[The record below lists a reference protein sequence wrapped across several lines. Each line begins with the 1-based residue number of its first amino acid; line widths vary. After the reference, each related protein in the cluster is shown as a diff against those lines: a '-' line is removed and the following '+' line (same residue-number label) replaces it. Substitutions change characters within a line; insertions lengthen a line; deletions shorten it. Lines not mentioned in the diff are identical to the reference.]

1 MLVVVVVVAEVANV
15 FLKDGKITKVE
26 FHGSA
31 AADIKKRPS
40 SHLAKKPSKHSKTE
54 AKKEESDSVCED
66 GDDDDDGGDGDDDD
80 DKDPDTIVWVP
91 IGFRTAKERHGAHT
105 IIVYAMEKKAT
116 RHRSCSALTMPTT
129 SPSRCANMS

>member
-40 SHLAKKPSKHSKTE
+40 SHLAKKPSKRSE

-66 GDDDDDGGDGDDDD
+66 ADEDDDDGGDGDDD

-116 RHRSCSALTMPTT
+116 RHRSCSALTMPST
-129 SPSRCANMS
+129 SRS